1 MPFQN
6 TRFEICDVTAI
17 TSQRDWG
24 WGWGWGSSEA
34 QLQASEITNPLFPA
48 TVFPYPE
55 ASLQDATP
63 SACQL
68 GGLAFS
74 FILIILNSMHAP
86 PNLPVDMGL
95 GKCINLNRIND
106 TKIK

>member
-17 TSQRDWG
+17 TSQRGWDWG
-24 WGWGWGSSEA
+24 SGEA
-34 QLQASEITNPLFPA
+34 QLRGSEITNALFPA
-48 TVFPYPE
+48 TVSLYPE

-68 GGLAFS
+68 GRLAFS

-86 PNLPVDMGL
+86 PNLPVDTGL